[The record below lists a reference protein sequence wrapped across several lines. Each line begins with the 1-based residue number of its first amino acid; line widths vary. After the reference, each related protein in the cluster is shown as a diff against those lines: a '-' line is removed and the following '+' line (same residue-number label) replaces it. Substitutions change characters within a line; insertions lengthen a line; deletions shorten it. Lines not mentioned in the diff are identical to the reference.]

1 MGVTLDD
8 SSSDCLIHLTGVVG
22 SAEARE
28 LHTIAMSAVKT
39 GKPVAVSCSET
50 ERLDSSA
57 LQILWALASEIRA
70 NEISFRI
77 ENASPA
83 VLGYAKLAGFSEI
96 FA

>member
-1 MGVTLDD
+1 VILDD
-8 SSSDCLIHLTGVVG
+8 SSSNCLIQLTGVVA

-28 LHTIAMSAVKT
+28 LHTIATSAVKAA
-39 GKPVAVSCSET
+39 KPVVVSCSET

-57 LQILWALASEIRA
+57 LQILWALASEVRA
-70 NEISFRI
+70 NELPFRV

-83 VLGYAKLAGFSEI
+83 VLAYAKLAGFSDI